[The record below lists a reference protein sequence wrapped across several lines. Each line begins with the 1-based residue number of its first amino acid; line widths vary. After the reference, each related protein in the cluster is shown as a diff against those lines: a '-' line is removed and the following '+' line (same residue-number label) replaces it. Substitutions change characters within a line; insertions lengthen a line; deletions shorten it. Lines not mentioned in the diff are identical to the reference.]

1 MRKTNR
7 WTPIILTVIFTAVIF
22 GIFIYQQHGG
32 SRAVSLS
39 QIQNTTGHP
48 LSFVE
53 GKINVNNA
61 TAEELTTLPGIGEKL
76 SQRIIAYRNEH
87 GPFLHESDL
96 KNVSGI
102 GDAKLDAIIDYITLG
117 G

>member
-7 WTPIILTVIFTAVIF
+7 WTPIILTTVFTAVIF
-22 GIFIYQQHGG
+22 GVFTYRQHGG
-32 SRAVSLS
+32 SSTVSLS
-39 QIQNTTGHP
+39 QIQNTTNTSVAFIDGR
-48 LSFVE
+48 
-53 GKINVNNA
+53 ININTA
-61 TAEELTTLPGIGEKL
+61 SAEELTTLPGIGEKL
-76 SQRIIAYRNEH
+76 SQRIVAYRNEH
-87 GPFLHESDL
+87 GPFIHETDL